1 MIFKNREII
10 FKKDAIEVKVELKPG
25 NVHME
30 ERKEAIKDMINFF
43 EECRKEHSGLRCTL
57 SVKLQ

>member
-10 FKKDAIEVKVELKPG
+10 FKKDAIEVKVELNPG
-25 NVHME
+25 SVHMK
-30 ERKEAIKDMINFF
+30 ERKEAIKDMIEFLAA
-43 EECRKEHSGLRCTL
+43 CKKEHSGLRCTL